1 MASPGWLRATFDL
14 SPSADRLCART
25 QPASVTSLLGQA
37 RFFRRR
43 FPGFTLVVQRGNRLA
58 VLPVWWPVAA
68 LPQADQVRI
77 DALPQLLRSLRR
89 QRQPHV
95 LVLERG
101 YLKTGFK
108 RRVFQSLW
116 WPTPAAVNASVGAPP
131 SAMPL
136 LAIPLERWTGLSF
149 APFSPGTDHVC

>member
-1 MASPGWLRATFDL
+1 MASYWGHCSHASSRRVVLALWRRHGWLRAAFDL

-25 QPASVTSLLGQA
+25 QPASVTSLVGQA
-37 RFFRRR
+37 RIFRRR
-43 FPGFTLVVQRGNRLA
+43 FPGFTLVVQRGSWL
-58 VLPVWWPVAA
+58 AA

-77 DALPQLLRSLRR
+77 DALLRLLRSLRR

-95 LVLERG
+95 LVLERD

-116 WPTPAAVNASVGAPP
+116 
-131 SAMPL
+131 
-136 LAIPLERWTGLSF
+136 
-149 APFSPGTDHVC
+149 

>member
-43 FPGFTLVVQRGNRLA
+43 FPGFTLVVQRGN
-58 VLPVWWPVAA
+58 
-68 LPQADQVRI
+68 
-77 DALPQLLRSLRR
+77 
-89 QRQPHV
+89 QPHV